1 MKKWVPGKIKL
12 SAGTIKWVRDNKM
25 VSRDKKVG
33 TRDNIV
39 VSRDKKVV
47 SRDNKVFIC
56 KERYFSNSKQTSKKR
71 LDFRWA

>member
-1 MKKWVPGKIKL
+1 MVRQDEKVG
-12 SAGTIKWVRDNKM
+12 SRDNK
-25 VSRDKKVG
+25 VVA
-33 TRDNIV
+33 RDNIV

-47 SRDNKVFIC
+47 SRDNIVVIC